1 MKRRSFIKHAAHS
14 LAIPSFLGAM
24 NTQSFGQT
32 INRLLNLANETDRVL
47 VLIYL
52 EGGNDGLNTV
62 IPMAHLS
69 GLNKVRPH
77 VILPENKLLTIDSTD
92 FALHPSLS
100 GFKSLYE
107 EGRLQVIHSVGYPQ
121 QSFSHFKST
130 DIWMSG
136 SNSDELVPSGWT
148 GRYLETNHPQ
158 FPDAYPNPEHPD
170 PMAVEIGNGSSML
183 FQGERANFSMVINNP
198 NSFYQILNNAIED
211 TPDTI
216 AGDKLRYI
224 RLIAQQSQKYGM
236 IVKRA
241 AEKVTQQK
249 IYPDTRLG
257 NQLRIVSRLIAG
269 GLKTPLYLVRMGGFD
284 THDNQVNSGDHSTG
298 NHANLL
304 KNLNDAVLAFMN
316 DLEFQGSA
324 DRVMGMTFSEFGRRI
339 VSNASMGTDHGSA
352 APLFIFGNISHGGA
366 RGSAPTIT
374 GNEVYRDN
382 IPLQTD
388 FRQVYTSLLSQWLG
402 SDDAGIRS
410 ATRGDF
416 EQIPVVKNAVVTS
429 IERDEPSTLKL
440 YPNPVKDF
448 ATVKMDVVS
457 GKLRMDL
464 IDVRGS
470 SVGHLFEGS
479 ISERQ
484 FTKIIDLSMYPA
496 GKYILRVMDGN
507 RRHTLHVIKL

>member
-14 LAIPSFLGAM
+14 LAIPSFLGAL
-24 NTQSFGQT
+24 NNQSFGQT
-32 INRLLNLANETDRVL
+32 IDHFLNLANETDRVL

-62 IPMAHLS
+62 IPLS
-69 GLNKVRPH
+69 FLSELNKVRPH
-77 VILPENKLLTIDSTD
+77 VVLPENKLLTIDSED

-100 GFKSLYE
+100 GFRSLYE
-107 EGRLQVIHSVGYPQ
+107 EGRLQVVHSVGYPQ

-136 SNSDELVPSGWT
+136 SNSNELVPSGWT

-158 FPDAYPNPEHPD
+158 FPNGYPNPENPD

-198 NSFYQILNNAIED
+198 NSFYQILNNAIEE
-211 TPDTI
+211 TADTI

-284 THDNQVNSGDHSTG
+284 THDNQVDGGDHSLG
-298 NHANLL
+298 NHARLL
-304 KNLNDAVLAFMN
+304 KNLSDAVLAFMN
-316 DLEFQGSA
+316 DLEFQGCA

-339 VSNASMGTDHGSA
+339 VSNASMGTDHGSS
-352 APLFIFGNISHGGA
+352 APLFIFGNMSHGGS
-366 RGSAPTIT
+366 RGNAPIIT

-382 IPLQTD
+382 IPLQHD
-388 FRQVYTSLLSQWLG
+388 FRQVYTSLLSQWL
-402 SDDAGIRS
+402 DAGNASIQS
-410 ATRGDF
+410 ATRGNF

-440 YPNPVKDF
+440 FPNPVRDF
-448 ATVKMDVVS
+448 ATVKLDVLS
-457 GKLRMDL
+457 GKVRIDL

-470 SVGHLFEGS
+470 NVGMVFEG
-479 ISERQ
+479 IVSERQ
-484 FTKIIDLSMYPA
+484 FTKVIDLSMFPP

>member
-24 NTQSFGQT
+24 NNHSFGQT
-32 INRLLNLANETDRVL
+32 IDRLLNLANETDRVL

-62 IPMAHLS
+62 IPLSHLS
-69 GLNKVRPH
+69 ELNKVRPH

-107 EGRLQVIHSVGYPQ
+107 EGRLQVVHSVGYPN
-121 QSFSHFKST
+121 QSHSHFKSH

-136 SNSDELVPSGWT
+136 SRSDELVPSGWT
-148 GRYLETNHPQ
+148 GRYLESNHPQ
-158 FPDAYPNPEHPD
+158 FPEAYPNPDHPD

-216 AGDKLRYI
+216 AGDKLKYI

-284 THDNQVNSGDHSTG
+284 THDNQVDGGDHSIG
-298 NHANLL
+298 NHARLL

-316 DLEFQGSA
+316 DLEFQGCA
-324 DRVMGMTFSEFGRRI
+324 DRVMGMTFSEFGRKI

-352 APLFIFGNISHGGA
+352 APLFVFGNMSHGGS
-366 RGSAPTIT
+366 RGTAPIIT

-382 IPLQTD
+382 IPFQTD
-388 FRQVYTSLLSQWLG
+388 FRQVYTSLLSQWF
-402 SDDAGIRS
+402 DAGNTSIQS
-410 ATRGDF
+410 ATRGSFD
-416 EQIPVVKNAVVTS
+416 QIPVVKNALVTS
-429 IERDEPSTLKL
+429 IEREEPSTLKL
-440 YPNPVKDF
+440 FPNPVRDF
-448 ATVKMDVVS
+448 ATVKLDVLS
-457 GKLRMDL
+457 GKVRIDL
-464 IDVRGS
+464 IDVKGS
-470 SVGHLFEGS
+470 SIGMLFDGNAT
-479 ISERQ
+479 ERQ
-484 FTKIIDLSMYPA
+484 FTRIIDLLRYPA